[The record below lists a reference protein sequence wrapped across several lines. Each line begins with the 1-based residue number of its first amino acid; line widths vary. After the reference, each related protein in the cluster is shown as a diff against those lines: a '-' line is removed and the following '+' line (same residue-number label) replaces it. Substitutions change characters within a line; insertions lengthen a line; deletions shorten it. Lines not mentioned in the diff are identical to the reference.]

1 MSAVRPDTDCHAE
14 LLARLGNALARFQ
27 CEANPQCAAT
37 DAVPDARQR
46 LAHVVRLTD
55 DAAHRTL
62 DLVEQ
67 SGPLA
72 ARIGEGAR
80 SLAVSAADGAGC
92 EGEIAAYLAATAVD
106 AETLRRNLSEV
117 LLAQCYQDLTG
128 QIIRGVIN
136 LVSEIADVL
145 AELAH
150 ETGHTGSAHAPAL
163 AHAVDGSALKGQQD
177 VDALFSDL
185 GL

>member
-1 MSAVRPDTDCHAE
+1 MLATTRGADRHAE
-14 LLARLGNALARFQ
+14 LVARLCGALARFQ
-27 CEANPQCAAT
+27 HDASVAGCPANGM
-37 DAVPDARQR
+37 PDARQR

-62 DLVEQ
+62 DLVER

-72 ARIGEGAR
+72 ERIGEGAR
-80 SLAVSAADGAGC
+80 T
-92 EGEIAAYLAATAVD
+92 IAAAAAGGARGDVALATYLGATAAD

-117 LLAQCYQDLTG
+117 LLAQCYQDITG

-136 LVSEIADVL
+136 LVTEIEAAL
-145 AELAH
+145 AELAQ
-150 ETGHTGSAHAPAL
+150 
-163 AHAVDGSALKGQQD
+163 GSALARADDGRAVNGQQD
-177 VDALFSDL
+177 VDALLSDL

>member
-1 MSAVRPDTDCHAE
+1 MSTASPATDRHAE
-14 LLARLGNALARFQ
+14 LVARLGSALARFQ
-27 CEANPQCAAT
+27 CEANPAGGDAN
-37 DAVPDARQR
+37 AVPDARQR

-72 ARIGEGAR
+72 ARIGQGAK
-80 SLAVSAADGAGC
+80 SLANPAAGAARCG
-92 EGEIAAYLAATAVD
+92 EEIAAYLGATVMD
-106 AETLRRNLSEV
+106 AEMLKRNLSEV
-117 LLAQCYQDLTG
+117 LLAQCYQDITG

-136 LVSEIADVL
+136 LVDEIEGVL
-145 AELAH
+145 AELAQVGPRAADTRAAAT
-150 ETGHTGSAHAPAL
+150 ERAADGR
-163 AHAVDGSALKGQQD
+163 AVNGQQD
-177 VDALFSDL
+177 VDALLSDL

>member
-1 MSAVRPDTDCHAE
+1 MTAVRPDTDRHAE
-14 LLARLGNALARFQ
+14 LLARLGSALTRFQ
-27 CEANPQCAAT
+27 CEANPQGAAPN
-37 DAVPDARQR
+37 AVPDARQR

-72 ARIGEGAR
+72 ARIGQGAR
-80 SLAVSAADGAGC
+80 SLAAGAAGGAGC

-106 AETLRRNLSEV
+106 AEVLRRNLSEV

-136 LVSEIADVL
+136 LVGEIADVL

-150 ETGHTGSAHAPAL
+150 EKERTGGAYAPAL
-163 AHAVDGSALKGQQD
+163 ARAVDGSALKGQQD